1 MFVLADPTNDDSQV
15 DDQDGSDAV
24 RGPARRL
31 REELID
37 EEFLDTLMAR
47 AGERGVALTGEGG
60 FLPELVKAVLE
71 RGLDAE
77 LTSHLGYQRGERSS
91 GEAGNARNGTSPKTV
106 ATEVGDVP
114 LDVPRDRAS
123 TFAPALVPKGQ
134 RR

>member
-1 MFVLADPTNDDSQV
+1 MSVLVDPTNDDSQV
-15 DDQDGSDAV
+15 DDQGGSDAV

-37 EEFLDTLMAR
+37 EELLDTLMAR

-77 LTSHLGYQRGERSS
+77 LTSHLRYERGERSS
-91 GEAGNARNGTSPKTV
+91 GGVGNARNGTSPKTV
-106 ATEVGDVP
+106 A
-114 LDVPRDRAS
+114 
-123 TFAPALVPKGQ
+123 
-134 RR
+134 